1 MWCCIIYF
9 LMFIKYF
16 KLKNLVEVRIY
27 FLFIYLYFDL
37 FIRILLIKYLF
48 LHKNE

>member
-1 MWCCIIYF
+1 M
-9 LMFIKYF
+9 
-16 KLKNLVEVRIY
+16 NY

-48 LHKNE
+48 LQKNKFCKIYG